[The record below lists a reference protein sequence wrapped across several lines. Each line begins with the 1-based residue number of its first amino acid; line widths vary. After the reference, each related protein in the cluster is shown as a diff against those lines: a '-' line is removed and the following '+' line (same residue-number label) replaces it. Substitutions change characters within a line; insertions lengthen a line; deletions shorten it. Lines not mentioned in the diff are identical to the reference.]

1 MASGHERGRGGRRG
15 KAPGGWQRR
24 YRVLEELGPQCMMAE
39 DTRLRRR
46 VVIRLRERARERGS
60 SRVAREAQVL
70 ERAARNN
77 PNVPR
82 VFDRWFDG
90 EREFLVL
97 EHITGTPL
105 GELLQ
110 AGSAQGKPY
119 FAPEESHRMVLGLV
133 RGLFTLHRNGICHGD
148 LKPANLVVTRNNR
161 LAMID
166 FGSAWSGPLRRG
178 TRDRGTMGYAA
189 PEQWRE
195 EVLVDERADQFSVSA
210 ILYQMLTNELPWE
223 GLGGAVV
230 EAFAGVVPPLT
241 LPSAHAVARGRAR
254 FFWPALDA
262 VLERGLRVD
271 KDARFE
277 TTQAWL
283 RALEAAAPDRRQRRA
298 DEVVAGAVRE
308 FVARLFSRWRKK

>member
-1 MASGHERGRGGRRG
+1 MSSAHERGRRGG
-15 KAPGGWQRR
+15 APGGWQRR
-24 YRVLEELGPQCMMAE
+24 YRVLEERGPACLMAE

-46 VVIRLRERARERGS
+46 VVIRLRERARERGP
-60 SRVAREAQVL
+60 SRSVREAQVL

-82 VFDRWFDG
+82 VLDRWFEG

-105 GELLQ
+105 SELLR
-110 AGSAQGKPY
+110 AGSTQGKPY
-119 FAPEESHRMVLGLV
+119 FAPEESHRMVLGLA
-133 RGLFTLHRNGICHGD
+133 RGLFALHRNGICHGD

-195 EVLVDERADQFSVSA
+195 EALVDERADQFSVSA

-223 GLGGAVV
+223 GLGGTVV
-230 EAFAGVVPPLT
+230 EACAGAVPPLT

-254 FFWPALDA
+254 FFWAALDP
-262 VLERGLRVD
+262 VVERGLRVD

-283 RALEAAAPDRRQRRA
+283 RALGEAASDRRQRRA
-298 DEVVAGAVRE
+298 DEMVAGAIGE